1 MKGIILLLVFSISSF
16 NILFAQDEDQKELI
30 KNVIQSAYVD
40 GLCNNADADAVN
52 KGFHPGFTLLGVGNG
67 NIMWSYPIYS
77 WMESA
82 KNGKKKGL
90 KYSFQNELTTI
101 KFLFI
106 DVSGTA
112 AVAKIEF
119 YEGNVLKFIDYLSLL
134 KFEDGWKIVSKTFY
148 SLPQEKK

>member
-16 NILFAQDEDQKELI
+16 NILFAQDEDQKVLI

-40 GLCNNADADAVN
+40 GLCNNADAEAVN
-52 KGFHPGFTLLGVGNG
+52 KGFHPGFNLLGVGSG
-67 NIMWSYPIYS
+67 NIMWTYPIHS
-77 WMESA
+77 WMENA

-90 KYSFQNELTTI
+90 KYSFQNEFTTI
-101 KFLFI
+101 KFVFV
-106 DVSGTA
+106 DVAGTA

-119 YEGNVLKFIDYLSLL
+119 YEGSVMTSIDYLSLL

-148 SLPQEKK
+148 SIPHGEK

>member
-1 MKGIILLLVFSISSF
+1 MKRLILLSVFLISSF
-16 NILFAQDEDQKELI
+16 NILLAQDEDQKELI

-40 GLCNNADADAVN
+40 GLCNNADTEAVN
-52 KGFHPGFTLLGVGNG
+52 KGFHPGFILLGVGNG
-67 NIMWSYPIYS
+67 NVMWSYPIYS
-77 WMESA
+77 WIENA

-90 KYSFQNELTTI
+90 KYSFQNEFTTI

-119 YEGNVLKFIDYLSLL
+119 FEGNELYSIDYLSLL
-134 KFEDGWKIVSKTFY
+134 KFEDGWKIVSKIFH
-148 SLPQEKK
+148 SIPKEKK

>member
-1 MKGIILLLVFSISSF
+1 
-16 NILFAQDEDQKELI
+16 DEDQKELI

-40 GLCNNADADAVN
+40 GLCNNADADAVS
-52 KGFHPGFTLLGVGNG
+52 KGFHPGFTLLGVGSG
-67 NIMWSYPIYS
+67 NIMWTYPIYS

-82 KNGKKKGL
+82 KSGKMKGL

-106 DVSGTA
+106 DVSGNA

-119 YEGNVLKFIDYLSLL
+119 YEGNVMKFIDYLSLL

-148 SLPQEKK
+148 SIPQEKK